1 MIPDGRG
8 AKLPLGLQAVM
19 RVDKKEGG
27 RWKKRQTE
35 SDTTRKEFTLRM
47 RERERDGGYKESR
60 KVANH

>member
-35 SDTTRKEFTLRM
+35 SETTRKEFTLRM
-47 RERERDGGYKESR
+47 RERERER
-60 KVANH
+60 WKV